1 MVLCTVMQ
9 VRWCP
14 FGWSLASMSHARG
27 LPSRIAP
34 CLIGF
39 YLQGA
44 SASGPG
50 DPSGAGGLGEPSGE
64 KAGGEEGLAVPIGA
78 IGLGEPSGAEL
89 LGDLMDQVCLER
101 GQ

>member
-1 MVLCTVMQ
+1 VHV
-9 VRWCP
+9 
-14 FGWSLASMSHARG
+14 SHAE
-27 LPSRIAP
+27 IAV
-34 CLIGF
+34 LHRTLS
-39 YLQGA
+39 YRVLLQGA
-44 SASGPG
+44 VVFGP
-50 DPSGAGGLGEPSGE
+50 GEPSGE

>member
-50 DPSGAGGLGEPSGE
+50 DPSGAGGLGEPSG
-64 KAGGEEGLAVPIGA
+64 
-78 IGLGEPSGAEL
+78 AEL
-89 LGDLMDQVCLER
+89 GRELMDQDCQWR
-101 GQ
+101 GH